1 MTFDQYV
8 AQRLGSL
15 LRFAMVITCD
25 GQLAEDVVQEV
36 LVRAHGRWW
45 RIAGMDHPEA
55 YLKRMIV
62 NEYLSWRRRSRRVL
76 PVQPAVLAQLLA
88 PTADPAG
95 AHGEHDAL
103 IRRIAALPAR
113 QRTVIALRFFD
124 DRSDPEIAEV
134 LNCSVSTVR
143 STASRALA
151 TLRVTLTAKENLP

>member
-25 GQLAEDVVQEV
+25 GHLAEDVVQEV
-36 LVRAHGRWW
+36 LVRAHGRWR

-62 NEYLSWRRRSRRVL
+62 NEYLSWRRRSRRLL
-76 PVQPAVLAQLLA
+76 PVEVAALAQILPPA
-88 PTADPAG
+88 PDHARV
-95 AHGEHDAL
+95 HGERDAL
-103 IRRIAALPAR
+103 IRRIAALPPR

-124 DRSDPEIAEV
+124 DRSDSEIAD
-134 LNCSVSTVR
+134 LLDCSVSTVR

-151 TLRVTLTAKENLP
+151 TLRVTLTAKENLA